1 MNLRELLESKLPAAM
16 VQKLG
21 EDTLS
26 KLVEIGLEDEIS
38 NEFRSALLSIDE
50 AKNNSSIISANKDA
64 WHKEAMKGFYDSDDA
79 LLADHLYLLGDEKPE
94 STKDK
99 KKAVLTKYKEKV
111 ESAQL
116 ELEDLKQKQRD
127 GLLDSDSKALI
138 KDAQDRLEAIK
149 LTHVSKE
156 EVESTRKELGATRKE
171 LAKINAIALRD
182 QVLTLAIKSGTLA
195 ESTINSEMVDILVSE
210 SVSRYLGKTTFG
222 VDNVLGEL
230 VLNPETRQ
238 LELKQK
244 GGELS
249 IVRDGKILTPSDLI
263 KDAIVEYKLNKK
275 GDDTP
280 PTPFT
285 PTNTS
290 PTQNRYNIDFAK
302 MF

>member
-1 MNLRELLESKLPAAM
+1 VNLKELLESKLPAVM

-21 EDTLS
+21 EVTLS
-26 KLVEIGLEDEIS
+26 KLVEIGLEDEIG
-38 NEFRSALLSIDE
+38 NEIKSALLSIDE
-50 AKNNSSIISANKDA
+50 ARNTPSIVAANKDI
-64 WHKEAMKGFYDSDDA
+64 WHKEAMKGYYDSDDA
-79 LLADHLYLLGDEKPE
+79 LLAEHLYLLGDQKPE
-94 STKDK
+94 NTKDT

-111 ESAQL
+111 EGAKL

-156 EVESTRKELGATRKE
+156 EVEGTRRELGATRKE
-171 LAKINAIALRD
+171 LEKINAIALRD

-195 ESTINSEMVDILVSE
+195 EATINSEMVDILVSE

-222 VDNVLGEL
+222 ADNVLGEL
-230 VLNPETRQ
+230 VLNTQTRQ

-244 GGELS
+244 GQDLS
-249 IVRDGKILTPSDLI
+249 IVKDGKILTPSDLI

-275 GDDTP
+275 GDDAP
-280 PTPFT
+280 PKPFT
-285 PTNTS
+285 PANAST
-290 PTQNRYNIDFAK
+290 TQNRFKVNFADLV
-302 MF
+302 